1 MTNQNVLDRINEI
14 MTSIDVNKIAI
25 TYSMLK
31 ELKLKLLEDIENS
44 EAKKD
49 GKDNI
54 LKGFKYILK
63 NTENSTTHAG
73 LHKVFKYENNYV
85 VTDTYNILVYNG
97 EINIKEISVSEEC
110 PNLIQHILK
119 DFPNE
124 QYPLN
129 DEFIKIDIPTKTVVK
144 NVISEQK
151 AYNKLHHLT
160 KKTGRPKSIY
170 HIEDNNIGVD
180 INAEFLLNLINLGV
194 TELYCKGYMFYG
206 FNADRSIKGVVCG
219 VRKAKEM

>member
-1 MTNQNVLDRINEI
+1 MNNQNVLDKINEI
-14 MTSIDVNKIAI
+14 ITSMDVDKTSI
-25 TYSMLK
+25 TYPMLK

-124 QYPLN
+124 QYQLN

-160 KKTGRPKSIY
+160 KKTGQPKPIY

-180 INAEFLLNLINLGV
+180 INAEFLINLINLGV

-206 FNADRSIKGVVCG
+206 FNADRSIKAVVCG
-219 VRKAKEM
+219 VRKPKEM